1 MMQTVERYD
10 GNHDS
15 WQVVAPLNAPRS
27 CCGVATYDNC
37 VYVAGGYNTDH
48 WCVSVHAGHALSFLA
63 RCTEHMGIAMRI
75 LSCHSLR
82 SVEMFDPRANRW
94 RNVAPL
100 EVERSYLSMVEF
112 SGSLFAIGGLDTN
125 ENALEVVEKYDPAL
139 NR

>member
-1 MMQTVERYD
+1 
-10 GNHDS
+10 
-15 WQVVAPLNAPRS
+15 
-27 CCGVATYDNC
+27 
-37 VYVAGGYNTDH
+37 
-48 WCVSVHAGHALSFLA
+48 
-63 RCTEHMGIAMRI
+63 
-75 LSCHSLR
+75 
-82 SVEMFDPRANRW
+82 MFDPRANRW